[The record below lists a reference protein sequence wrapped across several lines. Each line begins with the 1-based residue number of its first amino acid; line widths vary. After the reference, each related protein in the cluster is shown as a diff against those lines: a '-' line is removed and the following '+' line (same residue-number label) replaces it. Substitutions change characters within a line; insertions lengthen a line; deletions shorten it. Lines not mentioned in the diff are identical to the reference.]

1 MEKLTKQL
9 AETDNRKAKIAERK
23 VKVMEEANERKQR
36 EHDDR
41 IMSIDT
47 TNMEPRT
54 RAYYEQRKNDV
65 YFKTMAHIKDPSNM
79 DLHTIAH

>member
-9 AETDNRKAKIAERK
+9 AKTDDRKAKIAERK
-23 VKVMEEANERKQR
+23 VKVMEEANEWEQR

-47 TNMEPRT
+47 TNMESRA
-54 RAYYEQRKNDV
+54 RAYYEQQKEWCLFQN
-65 YFKTMAHIKDPSNM
+65 YGAQ
-79 DLHTIAH
+79 